1 MILCHCVVQRLKDYF
16 RNPLLPTQYSVGE
29 LEKWNT
35 QTRGKL
41 NPYVLGLT
49 KLAYEWNIRAPW
61 AAEALLQRDVRRLEQ
76 EIYADSGVTL
86 IDKLSDEQIQALLDD
101 NAPSLPS
108 ERLLVNVVSLYRAKG
123 RTGLMA
129 KFDTELARF
138 EQTAKVAGA
147 KEIPSGLDKHT
158 EWWFQHYVLHLRY
171 PQISKLIA
179 QATSGVGPY
188 PENVQKAVTRLS
200 QLLEIEPA
208 EPP

>member
-1 MILCHCVVQRLKDYF
+1 MEHPDTGKIEPLCVRL
-16 RNPLLPTQYSVGE
+16 N
-29 LEKWNT
+29 
-35 QTRGKL
+35 QTCIRMEYTSTLGRRGVAPERRSEAGTGDICRL
-41 NPYVLGLT
+41 
-49 KLAYEWNIRAPW
+49 RA
-61 AAEALLQRDVRRLEQ
+61 
-76 EIYADSGVTL
+76 TL